1 MKALFITLKE
11 LKRKSIIDGNLDQDK
26 LIQFVEVA
34 QDTYIQTQLG
44 TKLYDQLQYEVINS
58 SVTTVN
64 QTLIDTYIKPMLIW
78 YSQAT
83 YIPYAAFQ
91 ISNGGIYK
99 HRSENSDSATQEEI
113 DSLVDQAKITAEFYT
128 QRFIDFMDQNS
139 SDYPLYTASQDGGMK
154 PERDQNFTGWVL

>member
-1 MKALFITLKE
+1 
-11 LKRKSIIDGNLDQDK
+11 
-26 LIQFVEVA
+26 
-34 QDTYIQTQLG
+34 
-44 TKLYDQLQYEVINS
+44 
-58 SVTTVN
+58 VTTAN

-139 SDYPLYTASQDGGMK
+139 SDYPLYTASQDGGMN

>member
-58 SVTTVN
+58 SVTTAN

-139 SDYPLYTASQDGGMK
+139 SDYPLYTASQDGGMN

>member
-11 LKRKSIIDGNLDQDK
+11 IKRKSIIDGNLDSDK
-26 LIQFVEVA
+26 IIQFIEVA

-44 TKLYDQLQYEVINS
+44 TKLYDQLQSEVINDT
-58 SVTTVN
+58 VTSVN
-64 QTLIDTYIKPMLIW
+64 QTLIDSYIKPMLIW

-83 YIPYAAFQ
+83 YLPYAAFQ

-99 HRSENSDSATQEEI
+99 HRAENSDTATQEEI
-113 DSLVDQAKITAEFYT
+113 DSLADQAKITAEFYT

-139 SDYPLYTASQDGGMK
+139 SDYPLYTASQEGGMN

>member
-11 LKRKSIIDGNLDQDK
+11 LKRKSIIDGNLDPDK
-26 LIQFVEVA
+26 IIQFVEVA

-44 TKLYDQLQYEVINS
+44 TKLYDQLQSEVINDT
-58 SVTTVN
+58 VTSVN
-64 QTLIDTYIKPMLIW
+64 QTLIDSYIKPMLIW

-83 YIPYAAFQ
+83 YLPYAAFQ

-99 HRSENSDSATQEEI
+99 HRAENSDSANQEEI
-113 DSLVDQAKITAEFYT
+113 ESLVDQAKITAEFYT

-139 SDYPLYTASQDGGMK
+139 SDYPLYTASQEGGMN